1 MSAGLFTHT
10 SVCGVGSR
18 NPFTLA
24 VVLRI
29 LFVAVCAARCCI
41 VIERKPSGLLLSPGT
56 SGMFALS
63 AALPTHLFIHSLFI
77 PSVELRIYDAIF
89 ST

>member
-1 MSAGLFTHT
+1 MSAGLFTYT

-29 LFVAVCAARCCI
+29 LFVAVCGARCCI

-56 SGMFALS
+56 S
-63 AALPTHLFIHSLFI
+63 
-77 PSVELRIYDAIF
+77 
-89 ST
+89 